1 MSEED
6 LLQHPDDPMIPHLL
20 LDDGRERRL
29 QELGLFRQAYLS
41 KVRRRKLYYKW
52 LKALDAMKTDIQRMR
67 LHSEAVPFARVVTFE
82 LRMVRLHWLLRL
94 AGFLHFSGLSR
105 LLDRHAV
112 ESTRGLALVR
122 ADIVGAR

>member
-29 QELGLFRQAYLS
+29 LDLGLFRQAYTS
-41 KVRRRKLYYKW
+41 KLRRRKLYYKW
-52 LKALDAMKTDIQRMR
+52 LQALDAMKIDIQRTR
-67 LHSEAVPFARVVTFE
+67 LHSEAVPFARVVSFE
-82 LRMVRLHWLLRL
+82 LRMVRLYWLLRL

-105 LLDRHAV
+105 WLDRHAV
-112 ESTRGLALVR
+112 ESTRGIALAR
-122 ADIVGAR
+122 AGVAAGR